1 VARSWIL
8 VPKHVA
14 MLGASPNHRI
24 ADLDTP
30 FVGI

>member
-14 MLGASPNHRI
+14 VLGASPSHRI
-24 ADLDTP
+24 TDLDIH